1 MSIDHGLGLPGA
13 VRQRRRLR
21 RGLISGNDGRDD
33 SRVILGCLIPGERL
47 RSRIRRPE
55 QGCNLPLNL
64 NGGGRQPLRLG
75 GQGDTDRKRLSARRR
90 SSGVRAALKLSA
102 RFRSRS

>member
-21 RGLISGNDGRDD
+21 RCLISGNDGRDD
-33 SRVILGCLIPGERL
+33 SRVILGCLIPGEQL
-47 RSRIRRPE
+47 PSRIRRPE

-64 NGGGRQPLRLG
+64 NGGGRQPLDWAARAIPMLKATVSPAPV
-75 GQGDTDRKRLSARRR
+75 QRKCARR
-90 SSGVRAALKLSA
+90 
-102 RFRSRS
+102 